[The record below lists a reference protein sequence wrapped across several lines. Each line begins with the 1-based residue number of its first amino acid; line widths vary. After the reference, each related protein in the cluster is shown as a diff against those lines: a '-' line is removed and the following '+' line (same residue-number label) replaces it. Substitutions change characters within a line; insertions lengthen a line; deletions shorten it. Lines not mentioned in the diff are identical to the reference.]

1 MLISHLDK
9 DDLHTTLVD
18 YYWIITREDVIKEKR
33 KEIND
38 KYQPRRLRLD
48 NVECRYLHQ
57 QLQHIQS
64 QLENGTKCVLSDSKL
79 QALQKTLTKRYE
91 ELGRTT
97 GLTNSI
103 NTMWSAHTDMITT
116 RLAEMRKLVE
126 EI

>member
-1 MLISHLDK
+1 M
-9 DDLHTTLVD
+9 
-18 YYWIITREDVIKEKR
+18 
-33 KEIND
+33 
-38 KYQPRRLRLD
+38 RLD

-64 QLENGTKCVLSDSKL
+64 QRENGTNELSDTTL
-79 QALQKTLTKRYE
+79 GALETTLRKSYE

-103 NTMWSAHTDMITT
+103 NTMWSARTDMITK